1 MFMILEDSCVS
12 FASRS
17 LKAYSRLQAVEDP
30 GGTDVLPTFHPEVN
44 TVPTLHVACF
54 QFSVRRLTLTGSA
67 VPLLAIGPG
76 GAPCVRWPHSFQR
89 KPSGLERL
97 TGWADKLL
105 STCTLRTD
113 KQA

>member
-1 MFMILEDSCVS
+1 MIFMIMEDSSVS

-17 LKAYSRLQAVEDP
+17 LTAYSRLQAVEDP
-30 GGTDVLPTFHPEVN
+30 GWTDGLPTLHPEVN

-76 GAPCVRWPHSFQR
+76 GAPCVRWPHSFQW
-89 KPSGLERL
+89 KPSGVVRL
-97 TGWADKLL
+97 TGWAEKLL
-105 STCTLRTD
+105 STLRTD